1 MKFIKKNFLENL
13 VLVTG
18 THTSGKSMVSPIV
31 ASLSNIEILRKI
43 YYLDQLSILYNF
55 NKLNKMNNMSDKI
68 HFSFRQIHPKNI
80 DHNFPIGIIQ
90 RKNIL
95 KSVRLHKIFIL
106 YILAVAI
113 CLAVFS

>member
-1 MKFIKKNFLENL
+1 MKSILIFIALSGL
-13 VLVTG
+13 TTG
-18 THTSGKSMVSPIV
+18 GLLIINV
-31 ASLSNIEILRKI
+31 A
-43 YYLDQLSILYNF
+43 SILYNF